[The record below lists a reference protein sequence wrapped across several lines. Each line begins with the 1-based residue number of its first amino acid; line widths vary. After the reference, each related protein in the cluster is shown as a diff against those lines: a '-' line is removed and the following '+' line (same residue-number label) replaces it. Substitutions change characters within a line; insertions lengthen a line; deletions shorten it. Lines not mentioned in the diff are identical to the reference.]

1 MNHLTDQQFEALSEN
16 LQIWAVRKNTVIYA
30 EYGSLISNKSLMVF
44 IEINPTFNYPTVIE
58 KHELLAYDNVWV
70 DLRDSL

>member
-1 MNHLTDQQFEALSEN
+1 MKLTDQKFDNLSDQ
-16 LQIWAVRKNTVIYA
+16 LQIYAVRKNTVIYA
-30 EYGSLISNKSLMVF
+30 EYGSLISHKSLMVF

-58 KHELLAYDNVWV
+58 KHELLAYDNVWI